1 MHNNK
6 RWIIGYSQ
14 LLSTLVIYYWLLQLD
29 TVSFQSL
36 ISFPDRESQRAVK
49 DVRHCSVVRRSHRC
63 DSRRYDPRLRNLVVR
78 GAIARIRVR
87 SARYKSGTKPCRQCT
102 ELENLSTELVTVIN
116 WFLLGINLGLP
127 KHELSKIQQNYAHQG
142 NDQQRVEM
150 LYLWLQRTPNATWED
165 VVRALE
171 QMGENRVAENIRE
184 KCIRGRSKL

>member
-1 MHNNK
+1 M
-6 RWIIGYSQ
+6 
-14 LLSTLVIYYWLLQLD
+14 IYYWLLQLD
-29 TVSFQSL
+29 RVSFQSL
-36 ISFPDRESQRAVK
+36 VFFQTVKEDNNLSKMYDIVPWFGEVIAVVLAIMILIFATLLCVARSRAYASEV
-49 DVRHCSVVRRSHRC
+49 HAT
-63 DSRRYDPRLRNLVVR
+63 NLVVHVPSP
-78 GAIARIRVR
+78 ADNVLNL
-87 SARYKSGTKPCRQCT
+87 KD
-102 ELENLSTELVTVIN
+102 LSTELVTVIN

-150 LYLWLQRTPNATWED
+150 LYLWLQCTPNATWEE